1 MRRQLIETVSKIIEQ
16 DSRTVLILGD
26 IGVHGFRETFKNF
39 PKRIYNIG
47 VLEQTT
53 ISLAAGLSLDGMIP
67 MVHTIAPFLIER
79 SYEQIKIDL
88 CYQELGSNLISVGA
102 SYDYAALGCTHHC
115 PADVNIINEIPNT
128 EIIVPGHPKE
138 LDKLLNQSYNNNK
151 TTYLRISSDINKLS
165 YDINYKKN
173 LIVKNGKK
181 LLVIAV
187 GPILQT
193 VLNAI
198 GDLDVNIVYCT
209 TVKPFDIETI
219 SHLQGKKTLIIEPYY
234 SGSILNNIVRQKHDF
249 FEKLRCIGVANNFI
263 NKYGT
268 KHEIDE
274 FLGLDESSIRK
285 TAIEF
290 INE

>member
-1 MRRQLIETVSKIIEQ
+1 MRRQLVDTVSKIIEK
-16 DSRTVLILGD
+16 DSKTVLILCD
-26 IGVHGFRETFKNF
+26 IGINGFRETFKNF

-67 MVHTIAPFLIER
+67 IVHTIAPFLIER

-115 PADVNIINEIPNT
+115 PADVNIVNEIPNT

-138 LDKLLNQSYNNNK
+138 LDRLLSQSYNNNK
-151 TTYLRISSDINKLS
+151 TTYLRISSDTNKLS
-165 YDINYKKN
+165 YDVNFKKN
-173 LIVKNGKK
+173 FIVKNGKK

-198 GDLDVNIVYCT
+198 GDLDVDIVYCT

-234 SGSILNNIVRQKHDF
+234 NGAILNNIVRQKHDF
-249 FEKLRCIGVANNFI
+249 FEKLRLIGVANNFI

-274 FLGLDESSIRK
+274 YLGLDELSIRNA
-285 TAIEF
+285 AIEF